1 LTSRAAPYLRLLR
14 NNSAF
19 RRLYVAQ
26 LISFAGDWFATVA
39 LLGLILE
46 LTNSATAASLV
57 LVIQTGVFALA
68 SPVAGAMADR
78 LDRKR
83 LMVFADFARVPV
95 ALALMLAKSPETLW
109 ICFLALALMALGAA
123 VFEPTSSAAMPNL
136 VEEDELGDAN
146 VLMGSAWGVM
156 LAVGAAIGGLVAA
169 TLGRDAAFAINAA
182 SFALSGL
189 IIVGITRPFQR
200 AHATSAA
207 LDQAQHDHG
216 TGPLGS
222 IRVVIHFASR
232 SRMLAALLVSKTIFG
247 VGTGVIL
254 MFAVF
259 GREVFHDGDL
269 GIGLLYAARGLG
281 ALLGPFIAK
290 SIMGTENRGIIR
302 GILGSV
308 ITVGVSYALFPL
320 SPSIW
325 IAALLVFCAHLGGG
339 AQWFLSTF
347 GLQRAAPDEIRG
359 RVFSF
364 DYGLVTLSIAAST
377 LLSGYLAENFS
388 PEIAVWTMV
397 SLIAIAGFAWF
408 LFARPIL
415 STPSPPAPRAT
426 QVPDAA

>member
-1 LTSRAAPYLRLLR
+1 MRLLR
-14 NNSAF
+14 KNSAF

-46 LTNSATAASLV
+46 LTDSATTASLV

-68 SPVAGAMADR
+68 SPVAGVLADR
-78 LDRKR
+78 LDRKK
-83 LMVFADFARVPV
+83 LMVFADFGRVPV
-95 ALALMLAKSPETLW
+95 ALALILATSTETLW
-109 ICFLALALMALGAA
+109 ICFVALALMAVGAA
-123 VFEPTSSAAMPNL
+123 IFEPTSSAAMPNL

-182 SFALSGL
+182 SFAVSGFL
-189 IIVGITRPFQR
+189 IVGITRPFQKER
-200 AHATSAA
+200 TPAAAGQVAT
-207 LDQAQHDHG
+207 QHDHG
-216 TGPLGS
+216 TGPVGS

-290 SIMGTENRGIIR
+290 AIIGTEDKGIVR

-308 ITVGVSYALFPL
+308 ITVAVAYALFPF

-377 LLSGYLAENFS
+377 LLSGYLAENYS
-388 PEIAVWTMV
+388 PTIAVWTMV

-408 LFARPIL
+408 LFTRPIRR
-415 STPSPPAPRAT
+415 SPSPPGPSREPDGVYSAT
-426 QVPDAA
+426 T

>member
-1 LTSRAAPYLRLLR
+1 MKSRLGPYVRLLR
-14 NNSAF
+14 RNSAF

-46 LTNSATAASLV
+46 LTDSPATASLV

-68 SPVAGAMADR
+68 SPFAGVLADR
-78 LDRKR
+78 LDRKK

-95 ALALMLAKSPETLW
+95 ALALMLAKTPDTLW
-109 ICFLALALMALGAA
+109 ICFVALALMALGASI
-123 VFEPTSSAAMPNL
+123 FEPTSSAAMPNL
-136 VEEDELGDAN
+136 VEDEELGDAN

-169 TLGRDAAFAINAA
+169 TLGRDAAFVTNAA
-182 SFALSGL
+182 SFGLSGL
-189 IIVGITRPFQR
+189 LIVGIHRPFQKAVAPHAGPGSL
-200 AHATSAA
+200 AHSDQGSNP
-207 LDQAQHDHG
+207 LDA
-216 TGPLGS
+216 
-222 IRVVIHFASR
+222 IRVVIRFAGR
-232 SRMLAALLVSKTIFG
+232 SRLVAALLVSKTIFG

-259 GREVFHDGDL
+259 GREVFHEGDL

-281 ALLGPFIAK
+281 ALMGPFIARA
-290 SIMGTENRGIIR
+290 IMGTESRGLVR

-308 ITVGVSYALFPL
+308 ITVGISYALFPL

-325 IAALLVFCAHLGGG
+325 VAAFIVFCAHLGGG

-347 GLQRAAPDEIRG
+347 GLQRAAPDAIRG

-364 DYGLVTLSIAAST
+364 DFGLVTLSVALST
-377 LLSGYLAENFS
+377 IVSGYLAENFS
-388 PEIAVWTMV
+388 PQIAVWAMV
-397 SLIAIAGFAWF
+397 AFMAVAGTAWY
-408 LFARPIL
+408 LFARPL
-415 STPSPPAPRAT
+415 MRTVSAPADP
-426 QVPDAA
+426 